1 MLCRLFIIRYTC
13 RPVIGKLVL
22 RDFLGTKEA
31 RGAAIGFLPFTGR
44 VILKGE
50 NCNQKRPGCPASSC
64 YGAYTWIISLLFVRH
79 NVETE
84 MKIRILSSAT

>member
-1 MLCRLFIIRYTC
+1 MVCRLYIIRYTC

-44 VILKGE
+44 VRGKTVIRNG
-50 NCNQKRPGCPASSC
+50 QAAQHHHVM
-64 YGAYTWIISLLFVRH
+64 GAYTWIISLLFVRH
-79 NVETE
+79 DVETE
-84 MKIRILSSAT
+84 MKIGIQSSAT